1 MSDPRLS
8 DLALDGLW
16 KNNPA
21 LVQVLGLC
29 PLLAISNTT
38 VNALGLAVAT
48 LVTLLVSNGVVSLIR
63 DWVRPEVRLP
73 VYVMVIASVVTII
86 ELTMNAHFHELYNT
100 LGIFIPL
107 IVTNCIIIARAEGFA
122 SRHGFGVS
130 MFDGLMMGMGF
141 GLVLVALGAMRELIG
156 FGTLLDG
163 ADQLFGPVA
172 ADWGLRVL
180 PEQMTFLLALMPPGA
195 FIGLAL
201 LVAFKQAVDQRS
213 ARRARAAQAAR
224 SGEPAADPAG

>member
-38 VNALGLAVAT
+38 VNAIGLAMATMVT
-48 LVTLLVSNGVVSLIR
+48 LVVANGVVSAIR

-86 ELTMNAHFHELYNT
+86 ELVMNAYFHTLYNT

-122 SRHGFGVS
+122 SRHGFGFSV
-130 MFDGLMMGMGF
+130 FDGLMMGLGF
-141 GLVLVALGAMRELIG
+141 GLVLVVLGAMRELVG
-156 FGTLLDG
+156 SGTLLDG
-163 ADQLFGPVA
+163 ADHLFGPA
-172 ADWGLRVL
+172 AVDWGIRLL
-180 PEQMTFLLALMPPGA
+180 PEQATFLLALMPPGA
-195 FIGLAL
+195 FIALGL
-201 LVAFKQAVDQRS
+201 LVALKQGLDQR
-213 ARRARAAQAAR
+213 ATRRARAARGA
-224 SGEPAADPAG
+224 SVEEVVAAD